1 MTGADPSDDVTVP
14 RSLPRGQHALDRNV
28 VLMSQRARLLDGIV
42 RAVAEKGYV
51 ATTVQDVTRRA
62 GVSRTTFYEQ
72 FSDKQACFLAAYESG
87 AHAHHEHVTAAI
99 RRVEGWSDQLRA
111 GTIAYVEVLAA
122 QPAYARTLLLE
133 VQAAGPRAQEL
144 TVEAHRRYAD
154 VLEACHAAA
163 RASRDDIPSLP
174 DEVFRGAVGAIN
186 EVVAAQVR
194 DGAADRLHELIPSLL
209 YMELALLGVP
219 DAAHIAFGTRT
230 L

>member
-1 MTGADPSDDVTVP
+1 MGGADRSGDVNVP
-14 RSLPRGQHALDRNV
+14 RSLPRGQHGLERSV

-42 RAVAEKGYV
+42 RAVAEKGYA
-51 ATTVQDVTRRA
+51 ATTVQDVTSRA

-99 RRVEGWSDQLRA
+99 RRVDGWRDQLRA
-111 GTIAYVEVLAA
+111 GTVAYVEVLAA

-133 VQAAGPRAQEL
+133 VHAAGPRAQEL

-154 VLEACHAAA
+154 VLAGCHAAA
-163 RASRDDIPSLP
+163 RAADDDIPSVP

-186 EVVAAQVR
+186 AVVAAQVR
-194 DGAADRLHELIPSLL
+194 AGASDRLHELVPSLL

-219 DAAHIAFGTRT
+219 DAARIAFGPPTP
-230 L
+230 